1 MKILALDASGQ
12 VASIALAEDDK
23 LLGEYTMNT
32 KKTHSQTLLPMVDA
46 LLHLIGEDKNTID
59 AVAVAGGDR
68 KSVV

>member
-32 KKTHSQTLLPMVDA
+32 KKNGVRFAVD
-46 LLHLIGEDKNTID
+46 ITF
-59 AVAVAGGDR
+59 
-68 KSVV
+68 